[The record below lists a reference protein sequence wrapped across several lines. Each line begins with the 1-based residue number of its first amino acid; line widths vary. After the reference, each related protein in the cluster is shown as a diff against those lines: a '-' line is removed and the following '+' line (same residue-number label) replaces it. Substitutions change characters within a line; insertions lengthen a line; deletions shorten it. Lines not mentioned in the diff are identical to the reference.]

1 MAYVGDIADS
11 IKAQLDPSELVLW
24 AGQPKQGVTLR
35 GSDALMIP
43 FSLLWGGFA
52 FFWEWSIL
60 RSGVPAFYVLWG
72 IPFVLI
78 GIYLIVGRFFVEA
91 WQRSNTHYAVT
102 SEKIVIVDG
111 LYTSTVRSAL
121 LSGLTELALSEHA
134 NGVGTISFG
143 PNSLPTMFRS
153 LPRWL
158 GMGYRLGS
166 QFDLVPNARGV
177 YDLIRSTQRSAPK

>member
-1 MAYVGDIADS
+1 MSYAGDIADS

-24 AGQPKQGVTLR
+24 AGQPKQGVMLR

-52 FFWEWSIL
+52 FFWEWSVL
-60 RSGVPAFYVLWG
+60 RSGAPAYFVLWG

-91 WQRSNTHYAVT
+91 WQRSNTRYAVT
-102 SEKIVIVDG
+102 SERIVIVDG
-111 LYTSTVRSAL
+111 LYRSTVRSVL
-121 LSGLTELALSEHA
+121 LSGLTEMALSAHA

-153 LPRWL
+153 LPRWP
-158 GMGYRLGS
+158 GMRERLGS
-166 QFDLVPNARGV
+166 QFDMVPNARGV
-177 YDLIRSTQRSAPK
+177 HDLIRSTQKSARK